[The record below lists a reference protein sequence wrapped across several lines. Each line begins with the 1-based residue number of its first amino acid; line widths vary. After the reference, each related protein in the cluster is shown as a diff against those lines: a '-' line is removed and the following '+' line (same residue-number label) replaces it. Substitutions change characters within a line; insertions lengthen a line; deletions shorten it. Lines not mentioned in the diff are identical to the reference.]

1 MQQLDEHGLDAK
13 VLAGGQSLIPT
24 MNFRMAQPG
33 VLVDINRI
41 SDLSYIVHDDKGTV
55 LIGAMTRQS
64 VAERHEI
71 IRNQAPLIYETLPL
85 VAHPQIRNRGT
96 LGGSIAHADPA
107 AEMPAVTMAL
117 NARYAIRNKSG
128 ERWVDAKDFFVGLF
142 ATVLEPEDLL
152 TEIAIPQLP
161 SRSGYAFSEVS
172 RRHGDY
178 AMCGVATVLTLD
190 DSDKCKE
197 ARMVFLSV
205 GDTPQ
210 EATQAADALKGEEVS
225 KRRILEAAS
234 VAAEKDIDPSADI
247 HASKAFR
254 RQLAKVV
261 VRDTLQKAL
270 ARAKES

>member
-1 MQQLDEHGLDAK
+1 VQQLDEHGLDAK